1 MADRSLHASI
11 NDPVLRKPVVKVA
24 STDDGSANLLG
35 KSTRKKSKLPWTV
48 KTYSNWLKQNLDDPD
63 TLFDVDKVS
72 KPNRDAY
79 WLRAELSKTLHRKLI
94 NAVDTGMH
102 IRNPTLFK
110 AWERELIAVHNTDP
124 LTYLEERKWKGD
136 NTILPGEHIHH
147 KRGLKRFVRGTKGFM
162 PGMVEELHKILDDL
176 DSALGNAK
184 GNAEQLGERAHL
196 KYAHKFQG
204 KAIDFK
210 GKTPLTRGLEIS
222 KKKLID
228 QDPLDRALYLDA
240 SRRIIGAEYATDI
253 LQREGLIPTNK
264 VITPEDLYSG
274 NMTQEMKEV
283 FKRPEH
289 KKYFKAINQSTD
301 SFNFTRDFKHF
312 VKPGLLTAGA
322 LGLSSFFNETSA
334 EELGKMLD
342 PSTDKKKNIQ
352 GVLRGAKEQLPTDAA
367 IAGLSIAGGKA
378 VPGVMAG
385 IGKVVSPLF
394 PAAALNVS
402 RSLVKGASKKYPEEH
417 ALNLDKE
424 TNSSLGSGGYMS
436 SMFGGG
442 SGMEHLAASS
452 LRNLLKTYKKN

>member
-184 GNAEQLGERAHL
+184 GNAE
-196 KYAHKFQG
+196 
-204 KAIDFK
+204 
-210 GKTPLTRGLEIS
+210 
-222 KKKLID
+222 
-228 QDPLDRALYLDA
+228 
-240 SRRIIGAEYATDI
+240 
-253 LQREGLIPTNK
+253 
-264 VITPEDLYSG
+264 
-274 NMTQEMKEV
+274 
-283 FKRPEH
+283 
-289 KKYFKAINQSTD
+289 
-301 SFNFTRDFKHF
+301 
-312 VKPGLLTAGA
+312 
-322 LGLSSFFNETSA
+322 
-334 EELGKMLD
+334 
-342 PSTDKKKNIQ
+342 
-352 GVLRGAKEQLPTDAA
+352 
-367 IAGLSIAGGKA
+367 
-378 VPGVMAG
+378 
-385 IGKVVSPLF
+385 
-394 PAAALNVS
+394 
-402 RSLVKGASKKYPEEH
+402 
-417 ALNLDKE
+417 
-424 TNSSLGSGGYMS
+424 
-436 SMFGGG
+436 
-442 SGMEHLAASS
+442 
-452 LRNLLKTYKKN
+452 